1 MLETVLTLVLAIA
14 LMWYIF
20 TCERGGDAYE
30 NERTYAPMAF
40 QADKGYP
47 VVQYPRLPFARPS
60 VPRTADPRVINPELA
75 AVPVQFPEPRVFGTY
90 GVTDS
95 VASVWGSKDSAAAT
109 EYIKGEAPR
118 PHSKRVTTLPLR
130 THKPASPIGADFV
143 ESKLGSLRGGP
154 VELVDANLT
163 PPGMA
168 RPLSEWAW
176 INYGSQ

>member
-14 LMWYIF
+14 LMWYIY
-20 TCERGGDAYE
+20 TCHRGSYE
-30 NERTYAPMAF
+30 NEMTSNHPMAF
-40 QADKGYP
+40 FQADEAYP
-47 VVQYPRLPFARPS
+47 VVQYPGLPLARPS
-60 VPRTADPRVINPELA
+60 VPYTADPRVINPELA
-75 AVPVQFPEPRVFGTY
+75 AAPMQFPQPKVFGAY

-95 VASVWGSKDSAAAT
+95 IAPVWTASKT
-109 EYIKGEAPR
+109 KPEYVDGEALRKPLG
-118 PHSKRVTTLPLR
+118 PRVTTLPIR
-130 THKPASPIGADFV
+130 THAPAKPVEIDFV
-143 ESKLGSLRGGP
+143 NSELGSLQGGP

>member
-14 LMWYIF
+14 LMWYIY
-20 TCERGGDAYE
+20 TCHQNSSYE
-30 NERTYAPMAF
+30 YESSAKGPMAF
-40 QADKGYP
+40 QAAKGYP
-47 VVQYPRLPFARPS
+47 VVQYPGLPFARPS
-60 VPRTADPRVINPELA
+60 VPYSADPRVINPELA
-75 AVPVQFPEPRVFGTY
+75 SAPLQFPEPKVFGAF

-95 VASVWGSKDSAAAT
+95 IAPVWTAKKT
-109 EYIKGEAPR
+109 EYIQGENRKP
-118 PHSKRVTTLPLR
+118 PGPRVTTLPIR
-130 THKPASPIGADFV
+130 THAPAKPMEVDFV
-143 ESKLGSLRGGP
+143 DSRMGSLKGGP